1 MGTLPDQFRGDYEN
15 YGDSFFDVARLLVEN
30 HDRQF
35 TQPDLADRVGVSQ
48 SRVSDFTATLCDD
61 EWITRQENQTTF
73 EWDTERY
80 NPAEREATD
89 AVFGLY
95 RDLWTVLQA
104 HSQTSTTLWSI
115 FGLAFFV
122 AATVL
127 LAFYFAVSTG
137 LFGESAVSPVVYLF
151 LGGGLFISGLLMTA
165 LTPLQAFVNRFF
177 ERLIGNLGSE

>member
-1 MGTLPDQFRGDYEN
+1 MGTLPDQFREDYEN
-15 YGDSFFDVARLLVEN
+15 YGDSFFAVARMLIEH

-35 TQPDLADRVGVSQ
+35 TQSDLADRVDVSQ
-48 SRVSDFTATLCDD
+48 SRVSDFTTTLTDD
-61 EWITRQENQTTF
+61 GWITRRENQTTF

-89 AVFGLY
+89 AVLGLY

-104 HSQTSTTLWSI
+104 HSQTSTTLWAM

-127 LAFYFAVSTG
+127 LGFYLAVKTG
-137 LFGESAVSPVVYLF
+137 LFGDSAVSPVVYLV
-151 LGGGLFISGLLMTA
+151 LGGGLLVSGVLMTA
-165 LTPLQAFVNRFF
+165 FTPLQAFVNRSLD
-177 ERLIGNLGSE
+177 RLFS

>member
-1 MGTLPDQFRGDYEN
+1 MGTLPAQFQEDYEN
-15 YGDSFFDVARLLVEN
+15 YGDSFFDVARLLIEN

-48 SRVSDFTATLCDD
+48 SRVSDFTATLSDD
-61 EWITRQENQTTF
+61 GWITRQENQTTF

-95 RDLWTVLQA
+95 RDLWMVLRT
-104 HSQTSTTLWSI
+104 HSHTSTTLWAI

-127 LAFYFAVSTG
+127 LAFYFAANTG
-137 LFGESAVSPVVYLF
+137 LFGESAVSPVVYLVLSTGF
-151 LGGGLFISGLLMTA
+151 VISGLLVTA
-165 LTPLQAFVNRFF
+165 VTPLQAFVNRSFD
-177 ERLIGNLGSE
+177 RLLS